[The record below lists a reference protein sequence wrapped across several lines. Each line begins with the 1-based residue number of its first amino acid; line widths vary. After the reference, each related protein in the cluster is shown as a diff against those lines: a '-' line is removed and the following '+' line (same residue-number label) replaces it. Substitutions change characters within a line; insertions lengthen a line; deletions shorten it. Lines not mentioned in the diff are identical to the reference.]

1 MALKIIDIKENSL
14 LKSFITKI
22 NIIFKLIYWRKTM
35 SINDKYGFAMG
46 NEELF
51 EALSSESYEQL
62 IDRLMKK
69 WLDSLYKKT
78 ANSSDLLE
86 CERLE

>member
-1 MALKIIDIKENSL
+1 
-14 LKSFITKI
+14 
-22 NIIFKLIYWRKTM
+22 M
-35 SINDKYGFAMG
+35 SINDKYGFGMG

-51 EALSSESYEQL
+51 EVLSSESYEQL

-69 WLDSLYKKT
+69 WLDSLYQKSVS
-78 ANSSDLLE
+78 SSDLLE

>member
-1 MALKIIDIKENSL
+1 
-14 LKSFITKI
+14 
-22 NIIFKLIYWRKTM
+22 M